1 MGQGASLR
9 QGEGE
14 AQAAQEVT
22 TSAPTEDSEARAI
35 IARLYSEVFDEPALR
50 EIMEGI
56 KQLSRGYP
64 VDHKCSECGKR
75 QKVYVHVPDF
85 KQILESMS
93 EFLNQGYG
101 RPGTAEGEPGGVTII
116 VKRNWPGDAPNAD
129 AGT

>member
-1 MGQGASLR
+1 VS
-9 QGEGE
+9 
-14 AQAAQEVT
+14 VT
-22 TSAPTEDSEARAI
+22 APEKPPEDSEARAI
-35 IARLYSEVFDEPALR
+35 IARLYSEVFDEAALR
-50 EIMEGI
+50 ELMEGI

-85 KQILESMS
+85 KQILEAMS

-116 VKRNWPGDAPNAD
+116 VHRNWPGPDPNAD